1 MDLRQLQ
8 YFITVADKKSINKSA
23 QILYTTQPNVSKVI
37 SSLEKELDIK
47 LFDRSNR
54 GVKLTN
60 KGKEVYD
67 YANEILKNHKM
78 ILSLNKEKSRQT
90 LNISSYPNNVMSEVI
105 CDYYNSYNNKT
116 RINFIEGQIENI
128 TENVKCHKSEIGI
141 IYTLKNKRS
150 CFNNFLEYENLE
162 YKEIATRK
170 ICLYVGKNNKFF
182 NRENITIKELLTLK
196 FVQRDKDIFS
206 IENYLVHINK
216 KIEMKKNINF
226 VTNSDNLVFELLL
239 RTDIATI
246 GIDLKYSE
254 YNNDAI
260 KRLEIKDQLENVS
273 IGFVKRKGENIT
285 SEAFKFIELLKTKI

>member
-1 MDLRQLQ
+1 M
-8 YFITVADKKSINKSA
+8 
-23 QILYTTQPNVSKVI
+23 
-37 SSLEKELDIK
+37 
-47 LFDRSNR
+47 
-54 GVKLTN
+54 
-60 KGKEVYD
+60 
-67 YANEILKNHKM
+67 
-78 ILSLNKEKSRQT
+78 
-90 LNISSYPNNVMSEVI
+90 
-105 CDYYNSYNNKT
+105 
-116 RINFIEGQIENI
+116 
-128 TENVKCHKSEIGI
+128 
-141 IYTLKNKRS
+141 
-150 CFNNFLEYENLE
+150 EYENLE

-260 KRLEIKDQLENVS
+260 KRLKIKDQLENVS